1 MILYI
6 SSVVQICDEQAAE
19 LHHAEEQLVAV
30 EAALGQRTAQVTALQ
45 SRLAEVESELEGV
58 KHEQRQYGSA
68 FAAKD
73 RDSHRKIE
81 GLQDEVEHLSGQVGM
96 LEKVL
101 KERTGQLAEARER
114 LGTVVGDKEEVEKL
128 VKEREKRAAE
138 EKQVRG

>member
-1 MILYI
+1 
-6 SSVVQICDEQAAE
+6 
-19 LHHAEEQLVAV
+19 LHNAEEQLVSV

-58 KHEQRQYGSA
+58 KHEQRRFGSA

-81 GLQDEVEHLSGQVGM
+81 SLQDEVEHLSGQVVA
-96 LEKVL
+96 LEKML

-114 LGTVVGDKEEVEKL
+114 LGTAVGDKEEAEKIL
-128 VKEREKRAAE
+128 KEREKRTAE
-138 EKQVRG
+138 EKQVGSGRVGDQEAEGNGCVAL